1 MARLI
6 GKPPP
11 PQPRP
16 SAPRRGNPMMSPAGV
31 EFEFAIPVAEN
42 ATMFEL
48 KSDVSLPELNSRI
61 SAELVENYLTIEI
74 DSQQVW
80 QLCIDCF
87 KSRIF
92 ALDIGDQLFGLD
104 YDTLKITM
112 LAENKVLLSMYLD
125 QDIFYK
131 G

>member
-1 MARLI
+1 ML
-6 GKPPP
+6 
-11 PQPRP
+11 
-16 SAPRRGNPMMSPAGV
+16 SPAGV

-48 KSDVSLPELNSRI
+48 KSDVSLAELNSRI

-74 DSQQVW
+74 DSHQVW

>member
-1 MARLI
+1 
-6 GKPPP
+6 
-11 PQPRP
+11 
-16 SAPRRGNPMMSPAGV
+16 
-31 EFEFAIPVAEN
+31 
-42 ATMFEL
+42 
-48 KSDVSLPELNSRI
+48 
-61 SAELVENYLTIEI
+61 
-74 DSQQVW
+74 VW